1 MSSAFDQ
8 PFWDDLYSAS
18 DRIWSGRPN
27 PHLVT
32 EATGIT
38 PGRALDIG
46 SGEGG
51 DAVWLASE
59 GWSVTAVDLSEVA
72 LGRARAHAQDP
83 AQTDPTTAARITWEH
98 RDVLAWAPEPSS
110 FDLVSSQY
118 SHFPTADMHALVER
132 LAAAVAPGGHLLVV
146 GHEDHGHRHS
156 SASAEHEHADEVGEH
171 EAGEHEAGHDEPEQR
186 AVMDAGF
193 FYTPDELRGLL
204 DPALWEVQVADY
216 RQHPSREGRDT
227 VLHARRR

>member
-1 MSSAFDQ
+1 MTPTFDQ

-32 EATGIT
+32 EASGLA

-72 LGRARAHAQDP
+72 LGRAQAHAQDP
-83 AQTDPTTAARITWEH
+83 AQTDPEVAARITWQH
-98 RDVLAWAPEPSS
+98 RDVLAWAPDAVS

-132 LAAAVAPGGHLLVV
+132 LAAAVTPGGHLLVV

-156 SASAEHEHADEVGEH
+156 SDEEKGHGERDGQHGEH
-171 EAGEHEAGHDEPEQR
+171 EEHGEHEDRAER

-193 FYTPDELRGLL
+193 FYTPDELRELL
-204 DPALWEVQVADY
+204 DPARWEVLVAEY
-216 RQHPSREGRDT
+216 RPHPSREGRDT